1 MPPREALVD
10 DLQESARTVSLHL
23 LGAGWVE
30 ASDATLATPLPRHP
44 HPLIRGV
51 VNQLL
56 QVAGTAVRPH

>member
-30 ASDATLATPLPRHP
+30 ASDATLATQNSVPSKDPF
-44 HPLIRGV
+44 
-51 VNQLL
+51 VN
-56 QVAGTAVRPH
+56 VNSSHE